1 MTFAFFSWN
10 LETSTWLKFFFFL
23 GIKSQER
30 YWYSESTMDNVKNVD
45 KSSYNGGA
53 LLRMGLN
60 DNKAGMQGL
69 DKEKINKII
78 MEASKVGLIIFIF
91 PCQQIYAHLPFP
103 NRWSWWDWI
112 FNVFSRIPLSFLSF
126 FSCGSWE
133 GWPAVCNLV
142 PKIHRRDHNSTKH
155 WNISPLTFFFKGLQM
170 QLYGDNTSFRQL

>member
-112 FNVFSRIPLSFLSF
+112 FLMFSLEFLCPFLFVLFLMWFLGGVASSMQ
-126 FSCGSWE
+126 FSAKD
-133 GWPAVCNLV
+133 PQKR
-142 PKIHRRDHNSTKH
+142 P
-155 WNISPLTFFFKGLQM
+155 
-170 QLYGDNTSFRQL
+170 QLYKALEY